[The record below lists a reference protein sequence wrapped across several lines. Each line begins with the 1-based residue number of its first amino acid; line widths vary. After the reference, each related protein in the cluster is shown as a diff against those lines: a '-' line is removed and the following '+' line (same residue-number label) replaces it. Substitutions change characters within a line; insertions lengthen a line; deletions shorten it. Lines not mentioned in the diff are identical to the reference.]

1 MLAFTETEVSKD
13 QLIASLTAHAE
24 ADRFIKGTYWQNGKG
39 CAVGCSLR
47 DFRPKETGNHGLYEP
62 LFGIPRILARLEDGI
77 FENLPDNLSKE
88 WPLRFANAVKPGSD
102 LSMVWPKFMLWLLR
116 DNLPKF
122 AAKDERALKAVNTVG
137 DLYDAW
143 LGGNK
148 PSAKDFEAAADATAY
163 SAAYSAAAAAADAA
177 DAAAAAAAYAAYAYA
192 AYSAAYSAAA
202 AAADATA
209 YSAAYAYSGA
219 AYATAYAY
227 SGAAYATAY
236 SAAADAADATAY
248 SAADAAAAAAAY
260 AADSRTKVRSAFYVI
275 MSDKLIEL
283 IEAA

>member
-1 MLAFTETEVSKD
+1 MLAFTETEVTKD

-163 SAAYSAAAAAADAA
+163 SAAYSAAAAAADA
-177 DAAAAAAAYAAYAYA
+177 
-192 AYSAAYSAAA
+192 
-202 AAADATA
+202 TA

>member
-24 ADRFIKGTYWQNGKG
+24 ADRFIKGAYWQNGKG

-116 DNLPKF
+116 DRLPKF
-122 AAKDERALKAVNTVG
+122 AAKNERALKAVNTVG
-137 DLYDAW
+137 DLYEAW
-143 LGGNK
+143 VGGNK
-148 PSAKDFEAAADATAY
+148 PSAKDFKAAYAAAYAAEAAAY
-163 SAAYSAAAAAADAA
+163 AADAA
-177 DAAAAAAAYAAYAYA
+177 DAVW
-192 AYSAAYSAAA
+192 
-202 AAADATA
+202 
-209 YSAAYAYSGA
+209 
-219 AYATAYAY
+219 
-227 SGAAYATAY
+227 
-236 SAAADAADATAY
+236 
-248 SAADAAAAAAAY
+248 
-260 AADSRTKVRSAFYVI
+260 RTKVRSAFYTI

>member
-77 FENLPDNLSKE
+77 FENLPDNLSKK

-116 DNLPKF
+116 DHLPKF

-137 DLYDAW
+137 DLYEAW
-143 LGGNK
+143 VGGNK
-148 PSAKDFEAAADATAY
+148 PSAKDFEAAADAAY
-163 SAAYSAAAAAADAA
+163 AAYAAAAYAADAAYADAYAAADAAGAAADAA
-177 DAAAAAAAYAAYAYA
+177 DAADAYADA
-192 AYSAAYSAAA
+192 A
-202 AAADATA
+202 
-209 YSAAYAYSGA
+209 G
-219 AYATAYAY
+219 
-227 SGAAYATAY
+227 
-236 SAAADAADATAY
+236 AAADAADAAGA
-248 SAADAAAAAAAY
+248 AADAA
-260 AADSRTKVRSAFYVI
+260 SRTKVRSAFYVI

>member
-163 SAAYSAAAAAADAA
+163 
-177 DAAAAAAAYAAYAYA
+177 
-192 AYSAAYSAAA
+192 
-202 AAADATA
+202 
-209 YSAAYAYSGA
+209 
-219 AYATAYAY
+219 AY